1 MCRWDSGSKIEHHID
16 REPAICES
24 FQKIEVGRVA
34 KERKLERQ
42 RNYVYQ
48 NYNNCGDIPMKIYK
62 FLWVRIYDLFY
73 VPVKSKFREGIDHPP
88 SIGFSLVCKRKHMF
102 SKIEFQRKIKL

>member
-1 MCRWDSGSKIEHHID
+1 MCRWDTSSKIEHHID
-16 REPAICES
+16 REPAVRES

-48 NYNNCGDIPMKIYK
+48 NYNDCGDIPIKINK
-62 FLWVRIYDLFY
+62 FLWL
-73 VPVKSKFREGIDHPP
+73 
-88 SIGFSLVCKRKHMF
+88 
-102 SKIEFQRKIKL
+102 IKYKL

>member
-1 MCRWDSGSKIEHHID
+1 MCRWDSSSKIEHHID

-42 RNYVYQ
+42 RNDVYQ
-48 NYNNCGDIPMKIYK
+48 NNYDCGDIPTKMKN
-62 FLWVRIYDLFY
+62 FV
-73 VPVKSKFREGIDHPP
+73 
-88 SIGFSLVCKRKHMF
+88 
-102 SKIEFQRKIKL
+102 